1 MGINFIKVKSFI
13 MNSLLSTSKI
23 IQKTIELTSKIES
36 RYPELYKFLDET
48 PLLISSINNT
58 QIQRVDFA
66 KYFETLKVQMKYQD
80 ETHLK
85 QIQIH

>member
-1 MGINFIKVKSFI
+1 MGINFLKVKSFI

-48 PLLISSINNT
+48 PSLVSSINNT
-58 QIQRVDFA
+58 QIDRVDFA
-66 KYFETLKVQMKYQD
+66 KYLETLKAQIKCQD
-80 ETHLK
+80 EMHLK
-85 QIQIH
+85 

>member
-23 IQKTIELTSKIES
+23 IQKTIKVTSKIES

-48 PLLISSINNT
+48 PLLVSSINNT
-58 QIQRVDFA
+58 QIDRVDFT
-66 KYFETLKVQMKYQD
+66 KYLETLKVQIKYQD

-85 QIQIH
+85 